1 MLPPIMLIPTLP
13 VPVTGELPAVVGA
26 GSRDPG
32 VRRLAADADVAGC
45 RCARIV
51 DWILA
56 SIPDSNPCNDDA
68 IAVCTDWATSELSAA
83 IPATVD
89 ALVDVVLGPV
99 DAVVTAVDLGSVV
112 AGTVIVG
119 GVIDDIAMV
128 FVCILPSRSGELNNS
143 ESLRTHTVTL
153 QLVHEVGCLLST
165 VQRMRRST
173 QAPPH
178 ITPWLTTFNSSLKF
192 QYTRRGC
199 FRVAQN

>member
-1 MLPPIMLIPTLP
+1 MLIPTLP

-89 ALVDVVLGPV
+89 ALVDVLEPV
-99 DAVVTAVDLGSVV
+99 NVVVAAVDLGSVV
-112 AGTVIVG
+112 AGTVVVRVVVVG

-128 FVCILPSRSGELNNS
+128 LVCIPPSRSGELDTQNPFA
-143 ESLRTHTVTL
+143 HT
-153 QLVHEVGCLLST
+153 
-165 VQRMRRST
+165 
-173 QAPPH
+173 P
-178 ITPWLTTFNSSLKF
+178 
-192 QYTRRGC
+192 
-199 FRVAQN
+199 